1 MLKGL
6 LAAATLVPLVAC
18 AAPCDAPGR
27 LCAPIEANTSAPP
40 APSGQPAAREQPV
53 AAQTYAIEMSAPASP
68 SASTSPSA
76 LIPASGSAVAATSAP
91 ASASAKPS
99 IHIALLL
106 PLNSDTLGAPAA
118 AVKAGFMA
126 AYERDRDGIA
136 VEVIDSGDQPQQALD
151 AYAAALPAND
161 LLVGPL
167 ARSAVSALAASKLVT
182 KPTIVLN
189 HPEARSGAGAAVL
202 PAQMLAIGLSI
213 EDEARQVANW
223 AGADHPGASVL
234 IVSSANAWQRRIAGA
249 FGARWRQL
257 GYPSQLLEL
266 PDSNGYLSEAALKQ
280 LKQRVDNET
289 PSLLFA
295 ALDADQTRQLRAEL
309 GNAVPLFGA
318 SSVNP
323 GRAPGSAIGELDGLQ
338 LLDMPW
344 LIQADH
350 NAVMVYPRYL
360 GERVTLDMDRLYALG
375 IDAFRVA
382 RELALRPGAAFQLDG
397 VTGRLG
403 VGFAGGKVQFERV
416 LPAAIIESGNFSLV
430 PRMR

>member
-1 MLKGL
+1 MLIRILKGL
-6 LAAATLVPLVAC
+6 LAAATFVPLVAC

-40 APSGQPAAREQPV
+40 GSPGASDAREGVP
-53 AAQTYAIEMSAPASP
+53 AQTEGVESSAPPSARASIPATANAAAPAS
-68 SASTSPSA
+68 S
-76 LIPASGSAVAATSAP
+76 LAP
-91 ASASAKPS
+91 GRPP
-99 IHIALLL
+99 IRIALLL

-118 AVKAGFMA
+118 AVKAGFLA
-126 AYERDRDGIA
+126 AYERDREGIA
-136 VEVIDSGDQPQQALD
+136 VNVLDSGDQPQQALD

-167 ARSAVSALAASKLVT
+167 ARSAVSALAASNLVS

-189 HPEARSGAGAAVL
+189 HPEGRSAGASAAL
-202 PAQMLAIGLSI
+202 PPQMLAIGLSI

-223 AGADHPGASVL
+223 AGADHPRAAAL
-234 IVSSANAWQRRIAGA
+234 IVSGANAWQRRIAGA
-249 FGARWRQL
+249 FAARWKQL
-257 GYPSQLLEL
+257 GYPWQLVEL
-266 PDSNGYLSEAALKQ
+266 PDSNGYLSESALKQ
-280 LKQRVDNET
+280 LRTRVENES
-289 PSLLFA
+289 PGLLFA
-295 ALDADQTRQLRAEL
+295 ALDADQARQLRVEL
-309 GNAVPLFGA
+309 GKAVPLFGA

-323 GRAPGSAIGELDGLQ
+323 GKATGSAIGELDGLQ

-382 RELALRPGAAFQLDG
+382 RELALRPGAGFQLDG
-397 VTGRLG
+397 VTGKLG
-403 VGFAGGKVQFERV
+403 VSFADGTARFERV
-416 LPAAIIESGNFSLV
+416 LPAAVIDAGNFSLV